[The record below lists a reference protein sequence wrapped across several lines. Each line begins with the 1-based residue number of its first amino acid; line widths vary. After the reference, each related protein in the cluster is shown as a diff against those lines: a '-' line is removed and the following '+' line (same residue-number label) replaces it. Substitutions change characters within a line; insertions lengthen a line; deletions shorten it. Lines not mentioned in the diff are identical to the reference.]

1 MRTIRSSV
9 FETNSSSSHSI
20 TIDQTNC
27 LPIIEDGVLYLPRL
41 KPYLVEFEDSY
52 VLIADTFEKKLAF
65 VISSLLIRDDEYDQL
80 PITTYIEKFKEEY
93 GIRIDINYNS
103 DDLVCIY
110 DENNEFPT
118 DINELIFLI
127 NDSKIRLTYSKNDW

>member
-65 VISSLLIRDDEYDQL
+65 VISSFLIRDDEYDQL
-80 PITTYIEKFKEEY
+80 TTTYIEKLKEEY